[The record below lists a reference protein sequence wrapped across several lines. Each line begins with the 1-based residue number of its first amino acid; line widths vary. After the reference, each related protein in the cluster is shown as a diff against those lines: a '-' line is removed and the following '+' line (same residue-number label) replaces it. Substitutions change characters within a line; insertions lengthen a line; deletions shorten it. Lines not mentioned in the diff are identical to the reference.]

1 MDSAQIDVAMRG
13 QLPVIYDGQRYE
25 RITEYICWYDNKGIR
40 RLSVNLKSG
49 RTFCRVPA
57 DKVDL
62 VPLVRGTT

>member
-13 QLPVIYDGQRYE
+13 QLPVIYEGRQYE
-25 RITEYICWYDNKGIR
+25 RITEYICWYDSKGNR

-49 RTFCRVPA
+49 RALYRVPA

-62 VPLVRGTT
+62 APLVRGTT